1 MSKALEILKE
11 RKRTLLL
18 IKACSALTKKQSIE
32 IDVDIKE
39 FEEAIAELE
48 EFNKECEKLVIE
60 SQKLVNETL
69 DLGDIITKQ
78 SNRIVELEE
87 TLKKRECCLLCKDR
101 NGCKF
106 ADNVMEQFGIKS
118 HEMWF
123 SCFKP
128 KDNA

>member
-1 MSKALEILKE
+1 MEKVLEILKTH
-11 RKRTLLL
+11 RAQAKRG
-18 IKACSALTKKQSIE
+18 SIL
-32 IDVDIKE
+32 VLNTVHE
-39 FEEAIAELE
+39 FDEAIAELE
-48 EFNKECEKLVIE
+48 AFEKECEKLVIE

-69 DLGDIITKQ
+69 DLGDIIIKQ
-78 SNRIVELEE
+78 RKRIVELEE